1 MKQATPLLLLLAM
14 SASTAWAQG
23 ASSSEALGPGD
34 VAFVDGTR
42 VPESVFRL
50 FVLSQLQVPAE
61 NLTPEGRAQVIDRLV
76 DIYVMAAEA
85 EKRGLESERRVAA
98 ELELVRLQTL
108 ARYMASRVSEE
119 NAPTDVELRSL
130 YDENLPNLTRT
141 EYETRHIL
149 LATEDEAKDVIRQLD
164 RGADFTELAHQHAET
179 GPANP
184 DDGYLGWITADSV
197 VEPFGQ
203 AVQAIEPGTY
213 SKTPVQTQFGW
224 HVIRVNQRREGEPP
238 SFEDIRSDLA
248 SALQQ
253 QRLGEFLD
261 SLRQEQSIRL
271 VE

>member
-238 SFEDIRSDLA
+238 SFEDIRSDMA